1 MSYVVGAPTKRHPC
15 LNVEGCRVFAD
26 SQSKK
31 TLERRY
37 HAGLVTKITKKPEN
51 AVTMQV
57 WFSARRIKPK
67 DAVTMQVW
75 FPAGRIKPKD
85 AVTMQVWLLTR
96 RNELKDAV
104 TMQVF

>member
-15 LNVEGCRVFAD
+15 LNVEGCRVFDD

-57 WFSARRIKPK
+57 WLLTKQIELK
-67 DAVTMQVW
+67 DVVTMQVC
-75 FPAGRIKPKD
+75 
-85 AVTMQVWLLTR
+85 
-96 RNELKDAV
+96 
-104 TMQVF
+104 